1 MEREEWRY
9 FTKAP
14 GELCVMIIGIYRTHL
29 LCVANSDMPQDFLLQ
44 FLLASAKEEASYG
57 WTMLIAWGTKVPLM
71 SVRILDGEYTTAIIR
86 KMCQSSVEVL
96 NYQFISNYI
105 SDALPHARRAQRSS
119 MVHKSCKLSMEEIQ
133 FREGE
138 RIEKDQK
145 VRCERDLKP
154 HPGHLPNKTEKK
166 SLLKRKSQATLVKL
180 LLSTRGNCRLKKRPR
195 GQFFP
200 FKI

>member
-14 GELCVMIIGIYRTHL
+14 GELCVMIIGIHRTHL
-29 LCVANSDMPQDFLLQ
+29 LCVANSDMPQEFLVQL
-44 FLLASAKEEASYG
+44 LLASAEEKASYG

-71 SVRILDGEYTTAIIR
+71 SVRILDGEYTTALIL

-154 HPGHLPNKTEKK
+154 HPGHLPNKTE
-166 SLLKRKSQATLVKL
+166 T
-180 LLSTRGNCRLKKRPR
+180 NHP
-195 GQFFP
+195 
-200 FKI
+200 